1 MSEKRLHEHP
11 LSIPLM
17 MPSELYCAGCV
28 EKLRCAVAGLEGVE
42 SVEVDK
48 RTATLTVSHD
58 LSALSD
64 EVIEGEVRRL
74 GFEVTSGVAHTGW
87 RVTGLD

>member
-1 MSEKRLHEHP
+1 MTAPDLHAHP

-17 MPSELYCAGCV
+17 MPSELYCADCV
-28 EKLRCAVAGLEGVE
+28 EKLRAAVEALEGVE
-42 SVEVDK
+42 FAEVDK

-58 LSALSD
+58 VSVLPDDTIEA
-64 EVIEGEVRRL
+64 EVKRL
-74 GFEVTSGVAHTGW
+74 GFEVTSGIAHAGW